1 MVIVYGHRAYG
12 KVEHCGGQFAQT
24 KFAHIYYM
32 PLFPTGSFW
41 VTAQDRSGTRGF
53 PIRLH
58 GKSVVATYLRMWG
71 PIAALACLVAG
82 SVVATLFGVAF
93 TALTAWAWIWTNTR
107 HRRRSDFN
115 LVAFGSRCEPSLMDD
130 DMRDVLRRSIEE
142 RWLKVAAGRPPED
155 IARYGAK
162 TLEEA
167 AAAYGLLRLAA
178 LDRAPDANAAA
189 DRILAGEIEPLPAGD
204 GPYREADAPQ
214 THTAV
219 IAEVESIGAAHHA
232 QSVAQAK
239 ARHVSSR
246 WWRPDRAVLLLLAA
260 AGLGGIIEEAP
271 ALRGAPMVTASE
283 LDHSSGYVSVAC
295 TKLAYLGDFSSHES
309 GYACLMGDRVLAVV
323 ADADRA
329 DVPLVGSL
337 TQFNNAA
344 RHQWPDEIS
353 YGGDSFSVYLTEES
367 LRSHQVAAVI
377 CIGGELVLAGFLV
390 RTIRRR
396 RRARTA
402 K

>member
-12 KVEHCGGQFAQT
+12 KVEQHGGQFAQT

-32 PLFPTGSFW
+32 PLIPTGSFW

-71 PIAALACLVAG
+71 PIAALACLFAG
-82 SVVATLFGVAF
+82 NLVATFIGAAIA
-93 TALTAWAWIWTNTR
+93 ALSAWAWTSTGAR
-107 HRRRSDFN
+107 QRRRSDFN
-115 LVAFGSRCEPSLMDD
+115 LVAFGSRCEPVLMDD
-130 DMRDVLRRSIEE
+130 DMRAAVRRSIEV
-142 RWLKVAAGRPPED
+142 RWEKVAAGRPPED

-232 QSVAQAK
+232 QTVAQAK

-246 WWRPDRAVLLLLAA
+246 WWRPDRAVLVLLAA
-260 AGLGGIIEEAP
+260 AGLGGILEEGP
-271 ALRGAPMVTASE
+271 ALLGAPTVTASE
-283 LDHSSGYVSVAC
+283 LDQSTGYVSVTC
-295 TKLAYLGDFSSHES
+295 DRLAYLGDFSRHEA
-309 GYACLMGDRVLAVV
+309 GYACLMGDRALAVV

-329 DVPLVGSL
+329 DVPLVGEL
-337 TQFNNAA
+337 TELNHAS

-353 YGGDSFSVYLTEES
+353 QGDSGFSVYLTEKS
-367 LRSHQVAAVI
+367 LRSHQIAAVL
-377 CIGGELVLAGFLV
+377 CILGELALAGVL
-390 RTIRRR
+390 IRRR
-396 RRARTA
+396 LKATA
-402 K
+402 

>member
-41 VTAQDRSGTRGF
+41 VTAQDRAGTRGF

-58 GKSVVATYLRMWG
+58 GKSVLVTYLRMWG
-71 PIAALACLVAG
+71 PIAALACLFAG
-82 SVVATLFGVAF
+82 NLVATLVGAAF
-93 TALTAWAWIWTNTR
+93 AALSAWAWTSTGTR

-115 LVAFGSRCEPSLMDD
+115 LVAFGNRCEPSLMDD
-130 DMRDVLRRSIEE
+130 DMRDVVRRSIDE

-232 QSVAQAK
+232 QTVAARADARRAK
-239 ARHVSSR
+239 GR
-246 WWRPDRAVLLLLAA
+246 WWRPNNAVLFVFAL
-260 AGLGGIIEEAP
+260 AGLGGILEEGP
-271 ALRGAPMVTASE
+271 ALGGATAVTASE
-283 LDHSSGYVSVAC
+283 LDSASGFVSVSY
-295 TKLAYLGDFSSHES
+295 TKLAYLGDFGSHES
-309 GYACLMGDRVLAVV
+309 GYACMIDGRPLAVV
-323 ADADRA
+323 A
-329 DVPLVGSL
+329 
-337 TQFNNAA
+337 
-344 RHQWPDEIS
+344 
-353 YGGDSFSVYLTEES
+353 
-367 LRSHQVAAVI
+367 
-377 CIGGELVLAGFLV
+377 
-390 RTIRRR
+390 
-396 RRARTA
+396 
-402 K
+402 